1 MDTVAAENALRDD
14 ITRYTDLLDEDE
26 DLRDTV
32 REAAIKDKQKKE
44 LMKKIREERMA
55 AFGGSADRAMVE
67 NTPNKSRLA
76 EKTSKN

>member
-26 DLRDTV
+26 DLKDTV

-44 LMKKIREERMA
+44 LMKKMREERMA
-55 AFGGSADRAMVE
+55 LFGGSTDRAMVE
-67 NTPNKSRLA
+67 RTPKKSRLA
-76 EKTSKN
+76 ETTSKN